1 MNSKS
6 IYTRL
11 YALAS
16 GILLTFFFQ
25 TASAQQSVKPL
36 SLNEAISLSIQN
48 SKQLKVSHAKVDQAI
63 ASQKEANEN
72 QLPDVSV
79 SGSYLR
85 LTQPNIDMKLKL
97 GDDSNGGTK
106 SESPK
111 VNSAAYGIAS
121 VSVPIFA
128 GGKIQSGKESARY
141 LAEAARLDVDKDR
154 EDVIQNTIGAY
165 SNLYKAKAAVA
176 LVQENIRQS
185 DERVKEFS
193 NKEKN
198 GLLAR
203 NDLLKAELQQSNYQ
217 LALMDA
223 ENNLKIAN
231 LNMDI
236 MLGLPDNTMIQVD
249 STVFKVDDKV
259 DGRGVAEFEQLAY
272 QNRKDAASL
281 TAREKAANAG
291 IKGAKADYFPSLAVT
306 GGYVAAYIPNVIT
319 ITNAVNAG
327 VGLKYNLS
335 SLWKTGSKVNGAK
348 AQLAE
353 VQANEEKLVDGI
365 HLDVYQ
371 SYENYL
377 LSHKKMD
384 TYIKAIEQSE
394 ENYRITKN
402 KHDNNLATTT
412 DLLDADVANLQ
423 AHLNYAYAK
432 ADALVAYNKL
442 LQSAGILESN
452 NK

>member
-6 IYTRL
+6 IYARL

-48 SKQLKVSHAKVDQAI
+48 SKQLRVSHAKVDQAT
-63 ASQKEANEN
+63 ASLKEANER

-85 LTQPNIDMKLKL
+85 LTQPNIDLKLKL
-97 GDDSNGGTK
+97 GSGSGTP

-111 VNSAAYGIAS
+111 VNQAAYGSANVAI
-121 VSVPIFA
+121 PIFA
-128 GGKIQSGKESARY
+128 GGKLQSGKESARY

-154 EDVIQNTIGAY
+154 EDVIQNTIAAY

-223 ENNLKIAN
+223 ENNLKISN

-236 MLGLPDNTMIQVD
+236 MLGLPDNTLIQVD
-249 STVFKVDDKV
+249 STIFKVDNNI

-281 TAREKAANAG
+281 SAREKAAAAG
-291 IKGAKADYFPSLAVT
+291 IKGAKADYYPSLAVT
-306 GGYVAAYIPNVIT
+306 GGYIAAYIPNVIT
-319 ITNAVNAG
+319 ITNAVTAG
-327 VGLKYNLS
+327 VGVKYNLS
-335 SLWKTGSKVNGAK
+335 SLWKTGSKVAGAK
-348 AQLAE
+348 AQMAE
-353 VQANEEKLVDGI
+353 VQANEAKIVDNI

-423 AHLNYAYAK
+423 THLNYAYAK

-442 LQSAGILESN
+442 LQAAGILEPN

>member
-6 IYTRL
+6 IYARL

-48 SKQLKVSHAKVDQAI
+48 SKQLRVSHAKVDQAT
-63 ASQKEANEN
+63 ASLKEANER

-85 LTQPNIDMKLKL
+85 LTQPNIDLKLKL
-97 GDDSNGGTK
+97 GDNSGGTP

-111 VNSAAYGIAS
+111 VNQAAYGSAN
-121 VSVPIFA
+121 VSIPIFA
-128 GGKIQSGKESARY
+128 GGKLQSGKESARY
-141 LAEAARLDVDKDR
+141 LEAAAKLDVDKDR
-154 EDVIQNTIGAY
+154 EDVIQNTIAAY

-223 ENNLKIAN
+223 ENNLKISN

-236 MLGLPDNTMIQVD
+236 MLGLPDNTVLQVD
-249 STVFKVDDKV
+249 STVFKVDNNV

-281 TAREKAANAG
+281 TAREKAAAAG
-291 IKGAKADYFPSLAVT
+291 VKGAKADYYPSLAVT
-306 GGYVAAYIPNVIT
+306 GGYIAAYVPNLLT
-319 ITNAVNAG
+319 ITNAVTAG
-327 VGLKYNLS
+327 VGVKYNLS
-335 SLWKTGSKVNGAK
+335 SLWKTGSKVAGAK
-348 AQLAE
+348 AQMAE
-353 VQANEEKLVDGI
+353 VQANEAKVVDNI

-423 AHLNYAYAK
+423 THLNYAYAK

-442 LQSAGILESN
+442 LQAAGILESN

>member
-6 IYTRL
+6 IYARL

-48 SKQLKVSHAKVDQAI
+48 SKQLRVSHAKVEQAT
-63 ASQKEANEN
+63 ASLKEANER

-85 LTQPNIDMKLKL
+85 LTQPNIDLKLKL
-97 GDDSNGGTK
+97 GGNSGTPT
-106 SESPK
+106 ESPK
-111 VNSAAYGIAS
+111 VNQAAYGSAN
-121 VSVPIFA
+121 VSIPIFA
-128 GGKIQSGKESARY
+128 GGKLQSGKESARY

-154 EDVIQNTIGAY
+154 EDVIQNTIAAY
-165 SNLYKAKAAVA
+165 SNLYKSKAAVA

-236 MLGLPDNTMIQVD
+236 MLGLPDNTVIQVD
-249 STVFKVDDKV
+249 STIFKVDNNI

-281 TAREKAANAG
+281 SAREKAAFAG
-291 IKGAKADYFPSLAVT
+291 VKGAKADYYPSLAVT
-306 GGYVAAYIPNVIT
+306 GGYIAAYVPNLIT
-319 ITNAVNAG
+319 ITNAVTAG
-327 VGLKYNLS
+327 VGVKYNLS
-335 SLWKTGSKVNGAK
+335 SLWKTGSKVAGAK
-348 AQLAE
+348 AQMAE
-353 VQANEEKLVDGI
+353 VQANEAKIADNI

-423 AHLNYAYAK
+423 SHLNYAYAK

-442 LQSAGILESN
+442 LQAAGILEPN

>member
-1 MNSKS
+1 
-6 IYTRL
+6 
-11 YALAS
+11 
-16 GILLTFFFQ
+16 
-25 TASAQQSVKPL
+25 
-36 SLNEAISLSIQN
+36 
-48 SKQLKVSHAKVDQAI
+48 
-63 ASQKEANEN
+63 
-72 QLPDVSV
+72 
-79 SGSYLR
+79 
-85 LTQPNIDMKLKL
+85 
-97 GDDSNGGTK
+97 
-106 SESPK
+106 
-111 VNSAAYGIAS
+111 
-121 VSVPIFA
+121 
-128 GGKIQSGKESARY
+128 
-141 LAEAARLDVDKDR
+141 AEAAKLDVDKDR
-154 EDVIQNTIGAY
+154 EDVIQNTIAAY

-185 DERVKEFS
+185 DERVKEFT

-223 ENNLKIAN
+223 ENNLKISN

-236 MLGLPDNTMIQVD
+236 MLGLPDNTVIQVD
-249 STVFKVDDKV
+249 STVFKVDNNV

-281 TAREKAANAG
+281 SAREKAAVAG
-291 IKGAKADYFPSLAVT
+291 VKGAKADYYPSLAVT
-306 GGYVAAYIPNVIT
+306 GGYIAAYVPNLIT
-319 ITNAVNAG
+319 ITNAVTAG
-327 VGLKYNLS
+327 VGVKYNLS
-335 SLWKTGSKVNGAK
+335 SLWKTGSKVAGAK
-348 AQLAE
+348 AQVAE
-353 VQANEEKLVDGI
+353 VQANEAKVADMI

-423 AHLNYAYAK
+423 THLSYAYAK

-442 LQSAGILESN
+442 LQAAGILESN

>member
-6 IYTRL
+6 IYARL

-48 SKQLKVSHAKVDQAI
+48 SKQLRVSHAKVDQAT
-63 ASQKEANEN
+63 ASLKEANER

-85 LTQPNIDMKLKL
+85 LTQPNIDLKLKL
-97 GDDSNGGTK
+97 GDNSGGTPT
-106 SESPK
+106 ESPK
-111 VNSAAYGIAS
+111 VNQAAYGSAN
-121 VSVPIFA
+121 VSIPIFA
-128 GGKIQSGKESARY
+128 GGKLQSGKESARY
-141 LAEAARLDVDKDR
+141 LEAAAKLDVDKDR
-154 EDVIQNTIGAY
+154 EDVIQNTIAAY

-223 ENNLKIAN
+223 ENNLKISN

-236 MLGLPDNTMIQVD
+236 MLGLPDNTVLQVD
-249 STVFKVDDKV
+249 STVFKVDNNV

-281 TAREKAANAG
+281 SAREKAAAAG
-291 IKGAKADYFPSLAVT
+291 VKGAKADYYPSLAVT
-306 GGYVAAYIPNVIT
+306 GGYIAAYVPNLIT
-319 ITNAVNAG
+319 ITNAVTAG
-327 VGLKYNLS
+327 VGVKYNLS
-335 SLWKTGSKVNGAK
+335 SLWKTGSKVAGAK
-348 AQLAE
+348 AQMAE
-353 VQANEEKLVDGI
+353 VQANEAKVVDNI

-423 AHLNYAYAK
+423 THLNYAYAK

-442 LQSAGILESN
+442 LQAAGILESN

>member
-16 GILLTFFFQ
+16 GILLTFFYQ
-25 TASAQQSVKPL
+25 TASAQQSIKPL

-48 SKQLKVSHAKVDQAI
+48 SKQLRVSQAKVAEAT
-63 ASQKEANEN
+63 ASLKTANER

-85 LTQPNIDMKLKL
+85 LTQPNIDLKLKM
-97 GDDSNGGTK
+97 GDNSGSSSG
-106 SESPK
+106 SSPK
-111 VNSAAYGIAS
+111 VNSAAYGMAN
-121 VSVPIFA
+121 VSIPIFA
-128 GGKIQSGKESARY
+128 GGMIQSGKESARY
-141 LAEAARLDVDKDR
+141 LEQAAKLDVDKDK
-154 EDVIQNTIGAY
+154 EEIIQNTIAAY
-165 SNLYKAKAAVA
+165 SNLYKAKAAVT
-176 LVQENIRQS
+176 LVEENIKTS
-185 DERVKEFS
+185 DQRVKEFS
-193 NKEKN
+193 NKEQN

-223 ENNLKIAN
+223 QNNLKIAN
-231 LNMDI
+231 LNMNI
-236 MLGLPDNTMIQVD
+236 MLGLPDNTQLEVD
-249 STVFKVDDKV
+249 STVFKVDSNV
-259 DGRGVAEFEQLAY
+259 DGRGEAEFEQLAY
-272 QNRKDAASL
+272 QNRKDAQALS
-281 TAREKAANAG
+281 AREKAANAG
-291 IKGAKADYFPSLAVT
+291 VKGAKGEYFPSLAVT
-306 GGYVAAYIPNVIT
+306 GGYVAAYIPNVVT
-319 ITNAVNAG
+319 ITNAVTGG

-335 SLWKTGSKVNGAK
+335 SLWKTGSKVAGAK
-348 AQLAE
+348 AQLAQ
-353 VQANEEKLVDGI
+353 VQANEAKLIDGI
-365 HLDVYQ
+365 HMDVYQ

-423 AHLNYAYAK
+423 SHLNYAYAK

-442 LQSAGILESN
+442 LQAAGILESN